1 MSFMTSHA
9 TRPSPTLAPDLQLGE
24 PMTDTMHAEFV
35 ALLDALARAT
45 DETWVGAF
53 DAWVAHTKQHFAQE
67 ETWMEEMNFA
77 PRHCHASQHRHVLN
91 VAGEVRVQVADV
103 GRFDTGRQLVGE
115 LREWFAWH
123 VKSMDAFMV
132 EALREHGIA
141 KAGQAD
147 QVV

>member
-24 PMTDTMHAEFV
+24 PMTDSMHAEFV
-35 ALLDALARAT
+35 ALLDTLAHAS

-67 ETWMEEMNFA
+67 EAWMEEMNFA

-91 VAGEVRVQVADV
+91 VAAEVRRQVADE
-103 GRFDTGRQLVGE
+103 GRFGTGRQLVGE

-132 EALREHGIA
+132 VALRERGIA
-141 KAGQAD
+141 KVDQAD

>member
-35 ALLDALARAT
+35 ALLDTLARAA

-91 VAGEVRVQVADV
+91 VAAEVRRQVVDE

-132 EALREHGIA
+132 VALRERGIA
-141 KAGQAD
+141 KAVQAD